1 LQTSPFHNTDEP
13 FVATQEAPAAS
24 IVVEEDFQAVLDA
37 IADETD
43 EEGSE
48 YNPHV

>member
-1 LQTSPFHNTDEP
+1 VTPGTPDEP
-13 FVATQEAPAAS
+13 FVATQESPAAS